1 MRFLMRILNYCLYLH
16 RRLQDRDLIAGAN
29 VIYQKRKQA

>member
-16 RRLQDRDLIAGAN
+16 YRLQDRDVLANAN
-29 VIYQKRKQA
+29 VIY